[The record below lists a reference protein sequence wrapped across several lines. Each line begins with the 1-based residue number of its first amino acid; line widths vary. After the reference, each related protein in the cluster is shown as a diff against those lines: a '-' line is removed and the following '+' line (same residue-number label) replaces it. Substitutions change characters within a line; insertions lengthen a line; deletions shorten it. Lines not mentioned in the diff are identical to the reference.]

1 MDSSIADSRPPPRPT
16 TNAEAENAALATQV
30 LETGT
35 EKKQG
40 TAEAVEKDGE
50 SSTKAKK
57 EPQAGLKNYFRVF
70 SYGSKLD
77 FWLMFLCCVTSI
89 ASGVT
94 FPLMNV
100 VFGQLVGSFTNYFI
114 PGTTMTAGEFQA
126 EINRLTLFLL
136 YLFIAKF
143 VLSYIAMLTIRIS
156 GLRISAALRL
166 AYLRALFAQPVSVID
181 TISPGKVSTRI
192 TTSSNTVQLA
202 ISQHFAMLF
211 QSLAFVIGAYVVA
224 FVKGPLLTV
233 VASASL
239 PFILIISGALVP
251 PFIRIHKVTEK
262 HHEDAS
268 AMAFEMFSSVR
279 IVAAFGAEAKL
290 ARQHESLLDKAAKN
304 ERRAAPLMGLMMSP
318 LMVGQY
324 GTFAIAF
331 WFGIKQYSEGKSSDI
346 GVIVVVLFSVM
357 MAIMNISRVVSPI
370 IAIAKAS
377 SAATELF
384 ITIDA
389 PIPNTAGVKE
399 PDISA
404 NSNIIF
410 DNVAFSYPSR
420 PNVQILG
427 GLDLELEAGKVTA
440 IVGPSGSGKSTIVG
454 LVQRWYDLSGTTA
467 TVPSDADQDHLS
479 PPDDASKAKDG
490 GSKKSSWFKKR
501 AEPKTEDKQA
511 STEAVE
517 HDKSK
522 DDEPELGPN
531 TCTGNIRIGNTNLLD
546 VDLKWWRSQIG
557 LVQQEP
563 FLFNDTLY
571 NNVAFGLTGTQYED
585 LPKEDKMKMVENACR
600 EAYAEEFVA
609 KLPEGYETLVGE
621 SGIKLSGGQRQ
632 RVAIARSIIKQPAIL
647 ILDEATSAIDVRTER
662 IVQQALDRVSKN
674 RTTIVIAHRLST
686 IRRAD
691 KIVVLR
697 RGQLVEQGTHEEL
710 LKIEAGV
717 YYGLV
722 HAQEITME
730 AEQDADVD
738 ALEKVKSTDTTIIEE
753 HKHSNQVSE
762 AAADPEYKQQG
773 LLGSFG
779 RLLYE
784 QRHHWILYTVAVLG
798 ILASGAVYPLQAYI
812 FASVINVFTL
822 PVDELVSQGNFWA
835 GMFGVLAASTFL
847 SYFFMG
853 SACHLIAVMVT
864 KQYRQEY
871 LDNLIRKRIAF
882 FDDQGHSPGSLT
894 ARLSSDSTQIQQL
907 MATEMSLAGIAIVNV
922 VGCVIIS
929 FVYGWKLSLVGL
941 FAALPLILAAG
952 YLRVRLELEF
962 DKTNA
967 KVFENSSQFAAEAVG
982 AFRTVSSLIME
993 DMIGHRYETLLKGH
1007 VASAFSSAKY
1017 GTLVFAASDS
1027 IELACMALTFWYGG
1041 TLLASREYDTVDFFV
1056 IYQAIVQGAIAAG
1069 QFFSF
1074 APNMAQATGAAN
1086 RIISMRPQKNASP
1099 PSYPPLSKPEEGV
1112 GIEFRNVYFTY
1123 KSREVP
1129 VLSNLSL
1136 QVQPGQF
1143 IALVGAS
1150 GCGKSTTIS
1159 LLERF
1164 YDASSGQ
1171 ILYNGQDITSLDPSE
1186 YRKQIS
1192 LVSQEPTLYEG
1203 TIRENVALSVDTATD
1218 EDIEQACRD
1227 AQIHDF
1233 ITSLPDGY
1241 AQRLGPRGMSLSG
1254 GQKQRLSLARA
1265 LLRKPKLLLL
1275 DEATSSLDS
1284 ESEKLVQEAIERAAG
1299 DGGRTVIAVA
1309 HRLAT
1314 IQKADII
1321 FVLGSGKVLER
1332 GDHQGLL
1339 RKRGVYW
1346 QMCQAQA
1353 LDR

>member
-1 MDSSIADSRPPPRPT
+1 MDSKVTDGQSPPRPT
-16 TNAEAENAALATQV
+16 IDVEVESAAIAAQV
-30 LETGT
+30 LETGSD
-35 EKKQG
+35 EKNG
-40 TAEAVEKDGE
+40 VIEHAEQDE
-50 SSTKAKK
+50 SISSQAKK
-57 EPQAGLKNYFRVF
+57 VPEAGMKNYFRVF
-70 SYGSKLD
+70 SHGTTLD
-77 FWLMFLCCVTSI
+77 YWLIFMCCVTSI

-126 EINRLTLFLL
+126 EINRLTLFLV

-143 VLSYIAMLTIRIS
+143 VLSYISMLTIRIS
-156 GLRISAALRL
+156 GLRISAALRQ
-166 AYLRALFAQPVSVID
+166 AYLRALFAQPISVID

-202 ISQHFAMLF
+202 ISQHIAMLF
-211 QSLAFVIGAYVVA
+211 QVLAFVIGAYVVA
-224 FVKGPLLTV
+224 FIKGPLLTV

-239 PFILIISGALVP
+239 PFILVVFGIIVP

-268 AMAFEMFSSVR
+268 AMAFEMFSSIR

-290 ARQHESLLDKAAKN
+290 ARLHEALLDKAATN
-304 ERRAAPLMGLMMSP
+304 EARAAPLMGLVMSP
-318 LMVGQY
+318 MMIGQY

-331 WFGIKQYSEGKSSDI
+331 WFGIKQYSEGRNIDV
-346 GVIVVVLFSVM
+346 GTIVVVLFSVM
-357 MAIMNISRVVSPI
+357 MAITNVGRVVAPI
-370 IAIAKAS
+370 MAIAKAS

-389 PIPNTAGVKE
+389 AVPDTTGLKE
-399 PDISA
+399 PDVTANANIS
-404 NSNIIF
+404 F
-410 DNVAFSYPSR
+410 QNVAFSYPSR
-420 PNVQILG
+420 PNVPILG
-427 GLDLELEAGKVTA
+427 GLDLEFEAGKVTA

-454 LVQRWYDLSGTTA
+454 LLQRWYELSGTIATA
-467 TVPSDADQDHLS
+467 TSDDHAADPSPHEDALDNEKDS
-479 PPDDASKAKDG
+479 PQ
-490 GSKKSSWFKKR
+490 KSRWFKKK
-501 AEPKTEDKQA
+501 AVPKDGDKQA
-511 STEAVE
+511 SAEKAG
-517 HDKSK
+517 DGKSK
-522 DDEPELGPN
+522 DEEPDLGPN
-531 TCTGNIRIGNTNLLD
+531 TCTGAIRIGDTNLRD

-571 NNVAFGLTGTQYED
+571 NNIAFGLIGTQYED
-585 LPKEDKMKMVENACR
+585 LPKEEKKTMIDEACR
-600 EAYAEEFVA
+600 EAYAEEFIA

-632 RVAIARSIIKQPAIL
+632 RVAIARSIIKQPPIL

-697 RGQLVEQGTHEEL
+697 QGALVEQGTHDEL
-710 LKIEAGV
+710 LKLEAGV
-717 YYGLV
+717 YYNLV
-722 HAQEITME
+722 HAQEIAAE
-730 AEQDADVD
+730 AEQDAD
-738 ALEKVKSTDTTIIEE
+738 ASPLEKVKSADTAIVEDYKQSTG
-753 HKHSNQVSE
+753 VSKVAE
-762 AAADPEYKQQG
+762 DPEYKQQG
-773 LLGSFG
+773 LFGSFG

-784 QRHHWILYTVAVLG
+784 QRGHWILYSVAIVG
-798 ILASGAVYPLQAYI
+798 ILATGVVFPLQAYI
-812 FASVINVFTL
+812 FAHVVNVFTL
-822 PVDELVSQGNFWA
+822 PMNELVSQGNFWA

-853 SACHLIAVMVT
+853 LACHLISVAVT
-864 KQYRQEY
+864 RTYRQEY

-894 ARLSSDSTQIQQL
+894 STLSSDSTQIQQL
-907 MATEMSLAGIAIVNV
+907 MATEMSIALVAIVNV
-922 VGCVIIS
+922 VGSVIIS
-929 FVYGWKLSLVGL
+929 FIYGWKLSLVAL
-941 FAALPLILAAG
+941 FSALPLILAAG

-962 DKTNA
+962 EKTNA
-967 KVFENSSQFAAEAVG
+967 KVFEDSSQFASEAVG

-993 DMIGHRYETLLKGH
+993 DMIGQRYETLLKGH
-1007 VASAFSSAKY
+1007 VTKAFSSAKY

-1041 TLLASREYDTVDFFV
+1041 TLLASREYSPVNFFV

-1069 QFFSF
+1069 QFFSY

-1086 RIISMRPQKNASP
+1086 RILSMRPTKTTTTAT
-1099 PSYPPLSKPEEGV
+1099 YPPLNKPEEGV
-1112 GIEFRNVYFTY
+1112 GIEFQNVSFAY
-1123 KSREVP
+1123 KTREAP
-1129 VLSNLSL
+1129 VLSNLDI
-1136 QVQPGQF
+1136 QVKPGQF
-1143 IALVGAS
+1143 AALVGAS

-1164 YDASSGQ
+1164 YDATSGR
-1171 ILYNGQDITSLDPSE
+1171 ILYNGQDITTLDPAE

-1203 TIRENVALSVDTATD
+1203 TIRENAALSVDTATD

-1241 AQRLGPRGMSLSG
+1241 AQRLGPKGMSLSG

-1284 ESEKLVQEAIERAAG
+1284 ESEKLVQDAIERAAG
-1299 DGGRTVIAVA
+1299 EGGRTVIAVA

-1314 IQKADII
+1314 IQKADVI
-1321 FVLGSGKVLER
+1321 FVLGSGMVLER